1 MQAKNLCFYLS
12 DHGFGH
18 IARNIPLI
26 VEAVRRTNGFVY
38 VVCGERHLEFAKAN
52 LLEMLTPEQSSRIRY
67 RAEHTDIGLI
77 LQHGTLL
84 VDTAALTDA
93 CAQYL
98 AELPER
104 AKQEADWL
112 RQHDVAAALCD
123 MPLWSI
129 SACER
134 AGVPLLYVGNFTWTE
149 LYREFLPEHIW
160 KAYAAEY
167 RKIRHGMLYALH
179 NPEMLEF
186 LPRAELSE
194 TSLVARPFHPDEI
207 QAIRARHTC
216 PVVFVALGMSAQFTQ
231 PVSVEGVHP
240 TDAYAQEHENGQ
252 LGKTEMWYVL
262 DAGREARLVYGLK
275 QNCTKAE
282 MRRAIA
288 DGTVMKYLQKV
299 PIHKDD
305 LFFIQAGTVHA
316 IGAGALVAE
325 IQENSNLT
333 YRLYDYD
340 RVGKD
345 GKKRELHIDKALD
358 VANLKS
364 SAEPKQPLRVLKYR
378 QGIASELLTRCKY
391 FEVYRMIVNTER
403 RQKVHYRAD
412 EIAFRVLLCVNGCGT
427 ISYEG
432 GNLPFYKGDCIFVP
446 ADSEVLTIHG
456 QAQFLDVRG

>member
-1 MQAKNLCFYLS
+1 MEILKLQPIFKDYIWGGQRLREDFGFQS
-12 DHGFGH
+12 DL
-18 IARNIPLI
+18 P
-26 VEAVRRTNGFVY
+26 
-38 VVCGERHLEFAKAN
+38 K
-52 LLEMLTPEQSSRIRY
+52 
-67 RAEHTDIGLI
+67 
-77 LQHGTLL
+77 
-84 VDTAALTDA
+84 
-93 CAQYL
+93 L
-98 AELPER
+98 AEGWMLACHQAGMNTIDGGSYDGQPLEQVVESVG
-104 AKQEADWL
+104 KE
-112 RQHDVAAALCD
+112 ALCGTNAARFPYFPVLIKLID
-123 MPLWSI
+123 AKDNLSI
-129 SACER
+129 Q
-134 AGVPLLYVGNFTWTE
+134 V
-149 LYREFLPEHIW
+149 
-160 KAYAAEY
+160 
-167 RKIRHGMLYALH
+167 
-179 NPEMLEF
+179 
-186 LPRAELSE
+186 
-194 TSLVARPFHPDEI
+194 HPDNDY
-207 QAIRARHTC
+207 ARH
-216 PVVFVALGMSAQFTQ
+216 
-231 PVSVEGVHP
+231 VEN
-240 TDAYAQEHENGQ
+240 EF
-252 LGKTEMWYVL
+252 GKTEMWYVL
-262 DAGREARLVYGLK
+262 DAGREAKLVYGLK

-446 ADSEVLTIHG
+446 ADSEMLTIHG